1 MPWGL
6 VSISAEIEG
15 LRQGPNDFLQL
26 TVRPGA
32 IATGKKDQQTARPDI
47 LMNLWPKHVL
57 LCAAGWSV
65 QSVAVGLDGVA
76 LLPTIQ
82 AAHAQQLLSHWIS
95 AYIQA
100 WMRPLPV
107 TFKAGLAFVTEQN
120 KLMQSDKELEIHS
133 VTEQALEKAS
143 KAFADSF
150 TDDTD
155 FGRSLYVQ
163 RSFENFDPLR
173 TGLPEW
179 ASVLYADLIATAV
192 MAGAPV

>member
-1 MPWGL
+1 M
-6 VSISAEIEG
+6 
-15 LRQGPNDFLQL
+15 
-26 TVRPGA
+26 
-32 IATGKKDQQTARPDI
+32 
-47 LMNLWPKHVL
+47 
-57 LCAAGWSV
+57 
-65 QSVAVGLDGVA
+65 
-76 LLPTIQ
+76 
-82 AAHAQQLLSHWIS
+82 
-95 AYIQA
+95 
-100 WMRPLPV
+100 
-107 TFKAGLAFVTEQN
+107 AGLAFVIEQN

-179 ASVLYADLIATAV
+179 ASVLYADLVATAV